1 MDDLFGRESL
11 NRVAKYLLIGVT
23 ILLLFFFLLAFLRI
37 GLVYWLWSTVETWVT
52 VRLGLDYYASQL
64 LTMIVVSTVVAVLP
78 TLAWYLLLG
87 RKKWQGTAAMIG
99 GQALIFIL
107 VYTIGSGV
115 CFNRQTGE
123 ALCWYVDTPDGRYF
137 SATPGFHPTYG
148 IELKQYT
155 KDIALSGKQSTV
167 ASTAPSNVSS
177 ATAPPKVAAPKNGFQ
192 KSNASEYFPSS
203 MKSAGSY
210 EISVPGDGQWY
221 DTGISVKPTI
231 QLQMG
236 FLRGT
241 QGNVQIE
248 VGDVRD
254 DFSRPQSPGAYYEYD
269 FVTRSPKHQ
278 FERTLRNSGNLRL
291 RSTQNDVVIHVDVRT
306 GYNN

>member
-1 MDDLFGRESL
+1 MDELIPKETL
-11 NRVAKYLLIGVT
+11 NRVAKYLLIGIT
-23 ILLLFFFLLAFLRI
+23 IVLLFFLLLAFLRV

-64 LTMIVVSTVVAVLP
+64 ITMIVVSMVVAVLP

-87 RKKWQGTAAMIG
+87 RRKWQGTAAMIG

-115 CFNRQTGE
+115 CFNRQTG
-123 ALCWYVDTPDGRYF
+123 APLCWFVDTPDGRYF

-155 KDIALSGKQSTV
+155 KDIALTGRSVNTQSISSNSVSAT
-167 ASTAPSNVSS
+167 PSVSS
-177 ATAPPKVAAPKNGFQ
+177 TSGFR
-192 KSNASEYFPSS
+192 KTNASEYFPSGMNS
-203 MKSAGSY
+203 GGAY
-210 EISVPGDGQWY
+210 ELSVPGDGQWY
-221 DTGISVKPTI
+221 DTDISVKPTI

-236 FLRGT
+236 FVRGT

-248 VGDVRD
+248 AGDVRD
-254 DFSRPQSPGAYYEYD
+254 GFSRPLSPGSYYEYD
-269 FVTRSPKHQ
+269 FVTRSPRHQ
-278 FERTLRNSGNLRL
+278 FERTLRNPGTLRV